1 MDVRLLTFIL
11 VGLCLLSPAQGHEP
25 SAQEDVPGQE
35 EEPKTRQAILAR
47 KRQAKSL
54 QLQPY
59 ETSSAESRLRAYEK
73 RPVVAKLTGK
83 GFRGAR
89 LRIGGMPAGSGFVF
103 GGGYVVGF
111 EREDFLFTVDAL
123 YSTKSYTQLTTRL
136 DYQPPQLEE
145 RLKFFV
151 TGEYHNY
158 KSLGFF
164 GLGGA
169 SQKDDES
176 SFKDE
181 ARSLGFGASF
191 APHRM
196 FAIDAGARIL
206 NSNIGPGKDD
216 PSFNEIFDPDLL
228 PGPDGS
234 EFFAYGGNIRFKWL
248 DSDYPEAGIVWVAGS
263 ERFSDRAGNNFNF
276 TRVTSELQ
284 LHVPLGYRSRRL
296 AFRARTSHS
305 LADAGQEIPFH
316 VMETIGGARTMR
328 GFSEFRF
335 RDTRNLLM
343 NLEYRWEI
351 WTYAD
356 MAIFADGG
364 KVFNR
369 FGDFDLS
376 DLEASYGAGLRF
388 HFPGTGTALRLD
400 LARSQEGIVFHI
412 SGGPKF

>member
-1 MDVRLLTFIL
+1 MDVRFLVFIF
-11 VGLCLLSPAQGHEP
+11 VGLCALSPVPGQEA
-25 SAQEDVPGQE
+25 SVQEDVPDQQQ
-35 EEPKTRQAILAR
+35 EPKTRQAILAR
-47 KRQAKSL
+47 KRQEKSL

-59 ETSSAESRLRAYEK
+59 ENSSGERRLLAYEK
-73 RPVVAKLTGK
+73 RPFLAKLTDK
-83 GFRGAR
+83 GYRGAR

-123 YSTKSYTQLTTRL
+123 YSTKNYTQLSTRL
-136 DYQPPQLEE
+136 DYLPPQLEE

-151 TGEYHNY
+151 TAEYHNY

-169 SQKDDES
+169 SRKDDES

-181 ARSLGFGASF
+181 ARSLGFGTSF

-196 FAIDAGARIL
+196 FEIDATARIL

-216 PSFNEIFDPDLL
+216 PSFDGIFDPDLL

-234 EFFAYGGNIRFKWL
+234 DYFAYGGNIRFKWL
-248 DSDYPEAGIVWVAGS
+248 DSDYPEAGVVWVAGS

-284 LHVPLGYRSRRL
+284 VHVPLGYRSRRL
-296 AFRARTSHS
+296 AFRAMTSHS
-305 LADAGQEIPFH
+305 LADAGQQIPFH
-316 VMETIGGARTMR
+316 VMETIGGAKTMR

-356 MAIFADGG
+356 MALFADAG

-376 DLEASYGAGLRF
+376 NLEASYGAGLRF
-388 HFPGTGTALRLD
+388 HFPGTGTSFRLD
-400 LARSQEGIVFHI
+400 LARSQEGIVLHI